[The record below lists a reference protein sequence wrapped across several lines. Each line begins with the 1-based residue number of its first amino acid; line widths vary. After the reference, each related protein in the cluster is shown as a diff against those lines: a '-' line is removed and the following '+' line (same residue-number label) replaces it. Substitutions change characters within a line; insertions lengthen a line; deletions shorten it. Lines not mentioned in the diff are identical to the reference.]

1 MVVSFPPAGPAD
13 ESSERVAPVTSL
25 FGRRPAPDPAAEPD
39 GWFVGQ
45 TDDAPVVAAPVVRP
59 VAPLRRTSTE
69 RDETEATPP
78 GDASSDAPVAT
89 SPTTPPEPAPRTLAW
104 TSVVEA
110 PEDDDADDRAEVDEV
125 DAPVDPEVRLAE
137 LDLLAV
143 RRLARRGCS
152 EWEIAEL
159 LRGHDAAPDEVEHVL
174 AELRRRGYLDDAEL
188 ARQLVESLHTRK
200 GQSRAVIGREL
211 SSRRIDASIVSEALE
226 AIDDDDELRRA
237 LVVAEKRAGQ
247 LRSLDQATAERRL
260 SAYLARRG
268 YGSAII
274 REACSRALS
283 GSKRSGVSFR

>member
-13 ESSERVAPVTSL
+13 ESSEHVAPVTSL
-25 FGRRPAPDPAAEPD
+25 FGRRPAPDAAAEPD

-45 TDDAPVVAAPVVRP
+45 TDEAPVVAAPVARP

-69 RDETEATPP
+69 RAETETTPP
-78 GDASSDAPVAT
+78 RDVASDAPAAT
-89 SPTTPPEPAPRTLAW
+89 SPTTPPAPAPRTLAW
-104 TSVVEA
+104 TSAVEA
-110 PEDDDADDRAEVDEV
+110 PEDDDADDEVE
-125 DAPVDPEVRLAE
+125 APVDPEVRLAE

-226 AIDDDDELRRA
+226 ALDDDDELRRA

>member
-1 MVVSFPPAGPAD
+1 MVVSFPPAGPSD
-13 ESSERVAPVTSL
+13 ESSEHLAPVTSL
-25 FGRRPAPDPAAEPD
+25 FGRRATPDPAVEAD
-39 GWFVGQ
+39 GWFVGAS
-45 TDDAPVVAAPVVRP
+45 DDGPVEAGAVTRP
-59 VAPLRRTSTE
+59 VAPLRRRSAE
-69 RDETEATPP
+69 RAEAQTRPSEASSEAT
-78 GDASSDAPVAT
+78 AAT
-89 SPTTPPEPAPRTLAW
+89 NAATPAEPAPRTVTW
-104 TSVVEA
+104 TSVADTPDDDEA
-110 PEDDDADDRAEVDEV
+110 DDADEIE
-125 DAPVDPEVRLAE
+125 APVDPEVRLAE

-159 LRGHDAAPDEVEHVL
+159 LRGHDASSDEVEHVL

-211 SSRRIDASIVSEALE
+211 ASRRIDASIVSEALE

-247 LRSLDQATAERRL
+247 LSSLDQATAERRL

-283 GSKRSGVSFR
+283 GSKRSGVRFR

>member
-13 ESSERVAPVTSL
+13 ESSETLAPVTSL
-25 FGRRPAPDPAAEPD
+25 FGRRPATESTPDPD

-45 TDDAPVVAAPVVRP
+45 TEEPPAPEGEESSLGRP
-59 VAPLRRTSTE
+59 VAPLRRRIADDAVE
-69 RDETEATPP
+69 RGAVQSRPPAAVSPADRTPPAPVFGGVSLASDTEA
-78 GDASSDAPVAT
+78 
-89 SPTTPPEPAPRTLAW
+89 
-104 TSVVEA
+104 EA
-110 PEDDDADDRAEVDEV
+110 PDVDEAV
-125 DAPVDPEVRLAE
+125 EPEAPVDPEVRLAE

-143 RRLARRGCS
+143 RRLARRGSS

-159 LRGHDAAPDEVEHVL
+159 LRGHEAEPDEVEHVL
-174 AELRRRGYLDDAEL
+174 GELRRRGYLDDAEL

-211 SSRRIDASIVSEALE
+211 SSRRIDPSIVAEALE

-247 LRSLDQATAERRL
+247 LRSFDQATAERRL

-268 YGSAII
+268 YSSAII

>member
-13 ESSERVAPVTSL
+13 ESSETLAPVTSL
-25 FGRRPAPDPAAEPD
+25 FGRRPAAEATPEPD

-45 TDDAPVVAAPVVRP
+45 TEDPSAPEGEGASPGRP
-59 VAPLRRTSTE
+59 VAPLRRRTTEDTVEHGRAQSRPQATSSPTD
-69 RDETEATPP
+69 RTAPAPATRSVSWASDTDAEAP
-78 GDASSDAPVAT
+78 GDDEAAED
-89 SPTTPPEPAPRTLAW
+89 PE
-104 TSVVEA
+104 V
-110 PEDDDADDRAEVDEV
+110 
-125 DAPVDPEVRLAE
+125 PVDPEVRLAE

-143 RRLARRGCS
+143 RRLARRGSS

-159 LRGHDAAPDEVEHVL
+159 LRGHEAEPDEVEHVL
-174 AELRRRGYLDDAEL
+174 GELRRRGYLDDAEL

-211 SSRRIDASIVSEALE
+211 SSRRIDPSIAAEALE

>member
-13 ESSERVAPVTSL
+13 ESSEHLAPVTSL
-25 FGRRPAPDPAAEPD
+25 FGRRPDPEKSPDPD
-39 GWFVGQ
+39 GWFVGE
-45 TDDAPVVAAPVVRP
+45 TDAPPVAAPASAGRP
-59 VAPLRRTSTE
+59 VAPLRRRAAERTEQVSPTSVDGATE
-69 RDETEATPP
+69 VSSATP
-78 GDASSDAPVAT
+78 VT
-89 SPTTPPEPAPRTLAW
+89 APR
-104 TSVVEA
+104 SVARPVTWNQRSDEPGPDDELLDEA
-110 PEDDDADDRAEVDEV
+110 ET
-125 DAPVDPEVRLAE
+125 PVDPDVRAAE
-137 LDLLAV
+137 LELLAV

-152 EWEIAEL
+152 EWEVAEL
-159 LRGHDAAPDEVEHVL
+159 LRGHEATPDEVERVL

-211 SSRRIDASIVSEALE
+211 SARRIDAAIVAEALE

-274 REACSRALS
+274 REACSRALA
-283 GSKRSGVSFR
+283 GSKRSGVTFR

>member
-13 ESSERVAPVTSL
+13 ESSETLAPVTSL
-25 FGRRPAPDPAAEPD
+25 FGRRPATESAPDPD

-45 TDDAPVVAAPVVRP
+45 TEEPPAPEGDGASTGRP
-59 VAPLRRTSTE
+59 VAPLRRRTTEDAIEPGAGQSRPPAAASPADRTSPAPVVASVSWAS
-69 RDETEATPP
+69 DTEA
-78 GDASSDAPVAT
+78 
-89 SPTTPPEPAPRTLAW
+89 
-104 TSVVEA
+104 EA
-110 PEDDDADDRAEVDEV
+110 PDEDEAVEPE
-125 DAPVDPEVRLAE
+125 APVDPEVRLAE

-143 RRLARRGCS
+143 RRLARRGSS

-159 LRGHDAAPDEVEHVL
+159 LRGHEAEPDEVEHVL
-174 AELRRRGYLDDAEL
+174 GELRRRGYLDDAEL

-211 SSRRIDASIVSEALE
+211 SARRIEPSIAAEALE

-247 LRSLDQATAERRL
+247 LRSFDQATAERRL

-268 YGSAII
+268 YSSAII

>member
-1 MVVSFPPAGPAD
+1 M
-13 ESSERVAPVTSL
+13 TSL
-25 FGRRPAPDPAAEPD
+25 FGRRPAPDAAAEPD

-59 VAPLRRTSTE
+59 VAPLRRTPTE
-69 RDETEATPP
+69 RTETETTPP
-78 GDASSDAPVAT
+78 RDVSSDAPTAT

-104 TSVVEA
+104 TAAVEA
-110 PEDDDADDRAEVDEV
+110 PEDDADDRAEADEV
-125 DAPVDPEVRLAE
+125 EAPVDPEVRLAE

-268 YGSAII
+268 YGSVII

>member
-13 ESSERVAPVTSL
+13 ESPEYVAPVTSL
-25 FGRRPAPDPAAEPD
+25 FGRRPAPEVAAEPD

-45 TDDAPVVAAPVVRP
+45 TDDAPVAAEPVVRP
-59 VAPLRRTSTE
+59 VAPLRRTPTE
-69 RDETEATPP
+69 RTTTATTTP
-78 GDASSDAPVAT
+78 DDVSSDAPAAS
-89 SPTTPPEPAPRTLAW
+89 SPTTPPEPAARTLAW
-104 TSVVEA
+104 TSVVGA
-110 PEDDDADDRAEVDEV
+110 PEDEDAAEADEV
-125 DAPVDPEVRLAE
+125 EAPVDPEVRLAE

-159 LRGHDAAPDEVEHVL
+159 LRGHDAAPDEVEHVV

>member
-1 MVVSFPPAGPAD
+1 MVVSFPPADPAA
-13 ESSERVAPVTSL
+13 ESSETLAPVTSL
-25 FGRRPAPDPAAEPD
+25 FGRRAAPAAATEQDAWFAGEPVPKID
-39 GWFVGQ
+39 EPAQ
-45 TDDAPVVAAPVVRP
+45 IERP
-59 VAPLRRTSTE
+59 IAPLRRLATTGPVPAE
-69 RDETEATPP
+69 AVDEETQNVVTPQEP
-78 GDASSDAPVAT
+78 AA
-89 SPTTPPEPAPRTLAW
+89 TTPRIAW
-104 TSVVEA
+104 TPTPGSSRN
-110 PEDDDADDRAEVDEV
+110 DTDDADDDIDEPV
-125 DAPVDPEVRLAE
+125 DAEVRLAE

-159 LRGHDAAPDEVEHVL
+159 LRGHDAEPHEVEHVL
-174 AELRRRGYLDDAEL
+174 TELRRRGYLDDAEL

-211 SSRRIDASIVSEALE
+211 SSRRIDPSVAAEALE

-274 REACSRALS
+274 REACTRALS
-283 GSKRSGVSFR
+283 GSKRSGVTFR

>member
-13 ESSERVAPVTSL
+13 ESSEHVAPVTSL
-25 FGRRPAPDPAAEPD
+25 FGRRPAPDAAAEPD

-45 TDDAPVVAAPVVRP
+45 TDEAPVVAAPVARP

-69 RDETEATPP
+69 RAETETTPP
-78 GDASSDAPVAT
+78 RDVASDAPAAT
-89 SPTTPPEPAPRTLAW
+89 SPTTPPAPAPRTLAW
-104 TSVVEA
+104 TSAVEA
-110 PEDDDADDRAEVDEV
+110 PEDDDADDEVE
-125 DAPVDPEVRLAE
+125 APVDPEVRLAE

>member
-1 MVVSFPPAGPAD
+1 VVVSFPPAGPPD
-13 ESSERVAPVTSL
+13 EPSESLAPVTSL
-25 FGRRPAPDPAAEPD
+25 FDRRSTPAPEAD
-39 GWFVGQ
+39 GWFTGGPDEPSPEPGSVDQ
-45 TDDAPVVAAPVVRP
+45 P
-59 VAPLRRTSTE
+59 VAPVRRLRTAPPPVTEPTASPSRTDTLPPE
-69 RDETEATPP
+69 RPRIAWTAAP
-78 GDASSDAPVAT
+78 APVAA
-89 SPTTPPEPAPRTLAW
+89 SPIIESAG
-104 TSVVEA
+104 VESLDTGA
-110 PEDDDADDRAEVDEV
+110 AAET
-125 DAPVDPEVRLAE
+125 VDPEVRLAE

-159 LRGHDAAPDEVEHVL
+159 LRGHDAEPHEVEHVL
-174 AELRRRGYLDDAEL
+174 DELRRRGYLDDAEL

-211 SSRRIDASIVSEALE
+211 SARRIDQSVASEALE

-260 SAYLARRG
+260 TAYLARRG

-283 GSKRSGVSFR
+283 RSNRSGVSFR

>member
-13 ESSERVAPVTSL
+13 ESSERLAPVTSL
-25 FGRRPAPDPAAEPD
+25 FGGRRQAPDATAEPD

-45 TDDAPVVAAPVVRP
+45 TDEAPVAAAPVARP

-69 RDETEATPP
+69 RVERETTPP
-78 GDASSDAPVAT
+78 GDVSSDAPAAT
-89 SPTTPPEPAPRTLAW
+89 SPTTPPEPDPRTLAW
-104 TSVVEA
+104 TSAVEA
-110 PEDDDADDRAEVDEV
+110 PEDADDRAEADEV
-125 DAPVDPEVRLAE
+125 EAPDDPEVRLAE

-211 SSRRIDASIVSEALE
+211 SSRRIDATIVSEALE

-260 SAYLARRG
+260 AAYLARRG

>member
-13 ESSERVAPVTSL
+13 ESSEHVAPVTSL
-25 FGRRPAPDPAAEPD
+25 FGRRPAPDAAAEPD

-45 TDDAPVVAAPVVRP
+45 TDEAPVVAAPVARP

-69 RDETEATPP
+69 RAETVTTPP
-78 GDASSDAPVAT
+78 RDVASDAPAAT
-89 SPTTPPEPAPRTLAW
+89 SPTTPPAPAPRTLAW
-104 TSVVEA
+104 TSAVEA
-110 PEDDDADDRAEVDEV
+110 PEDDDADDEVE
-125 DAPVDPEVRLAE
+125 APVDPEVRLAE